1 MKKLTTVQK
10 VPDLSRLKCLRC
22 NHSLKKAGFTM
33 HAIIC
38 SHCGTS
44 YPLIGRLP
52 ALFSQPEEA
61 LAATY
66 ISYVRFESE
75 QQRLISD
82 LDGQMKTNRQ
92 RAQLNRRL
100 KEAIKQNLSVIDTVR
115 LALEPLVSSRS
126 VASVS
131 SQNVLAYS
139 TSLNYLRRDWCGLP
153 ECEHEIRIIRD
164 TLATMLND
172 SLQDRDLAVF
182 MGAGM
187 GRIAWEFS
195 HIFGQ
200 SVAIDN
206 SIAMGF
212 NFYRLQ
218 QEPLS
223 FYEVNTKRVFCTEDM
238 VRALE
243 ARIPPS
249 GPTAPEILYIAG
261 NALDTPLP
269 DASVSSVVSVYFTD
283 VFPLRMY
290 LKEIRRILKPG
301 GLFIHFGPLE
311 YHFEETADMLSAEEI
326 RTVFESAG
334 FDILKDEAV
343 HTTNL
348 ESAVSML
355 SMQYQ
360 NWFFAAR
367 RRTSSAP
374 GNRLMLHPEVTYTRK
389 APVYPPESE
398 EDLYITDPSGQKHLI
413 TPTVL
418 ALLQLIDG
426 TTSAEELIR
435 KFHQKYH
442 TDAAQENRIRSVL
455 NTFAAVGIITA
466 APPL

>member
-1 MKKLTTVQK
+1 LTTLQK
-10 VPDLSRLKCLRC
+10 VPDLSRLKCLHC
-22 NHSLKKAGFTM
+22 NHSLRRATFT
-33 HAIIC
+33 HRTIQC
-38 SHCGTS
+38 GHCGAS

-52 ALFSQPEEA
+52 ALFRQPEEA
-61 LAATY
+61 LTATY
-66 ISYVRFESE
+66 ISYIRFETE
-75 QQRLISD
+75 QQRIISD
-82 LDGQMKTNRQ
+82 LDWQMKTNRQ
-92 RAQLNRRL
+92 RSQLTGRL
-100 KEAIKQNLSVIDTVR
+100 KEAIAQNLSVIDTVR
-115 LALEPLVSSRS
+115 LALEPLISVRS

-139 TSLNYLRRDWCGLP
+139 TSLNYLRRDWCRLP

-164 TLATMLND
+164 TLATVLND
-172 SLQDRDLAVF
+172 SLEDRDLAVY

-218 QEPLS
+218 QESLS
-223 FYEVNTKRVFCTEDM
+223 FYEVNTKRAFCTEDM
-238 VRALE
+238 VRMLE

-249 GPTAPEILYIAG
+249 GPGAPEILYIAG

-283 VFPLRMY
+283 VFPLRLY

-301 GLFIHFGPLE
+301 GLFVHFGPLE

-326 RTVFESAG
+326 RAIFESAG
-334 FDILKDEAV
+334 FDILKDEEV

-355 SMQYQ
+355 SVQYR

-367 RRTSSAP
+367 RRTTSAA
-374 GNRLMLHPEVTYTRK
+374 GRRLMLHPELSYIK
-389 APVYPPESE
+389 EAPVYPPESE
-398 EDLYITDPSGQKHLI
+398 EKLYITDPSGHQHRI
-413 TPTVL
+413 TPPVL

-435 KFHQKYH
+435 KFRQEYH
-442 TDAAQENRIRSVL
+442 TDAVQESRIHSIL
-455 NTFAAVGIITA
+455 DTFADAGIITTA
-466 APPL
+466 AQPL